1 MDGDI
6 KKKKILIVDDDKN
19 ICRSLSFSFTE
30 EGYSVLETYN
40 GSDAIRKV
48 KSFSPDLILLDII
61 LPDMTGMEVCKVI
74 KEDEATRHIP
84 IIMLTAMGDRVTKT
98 DGFGSGADDYI
109 SKPYDMF
116 DVLARVK
123 AHLRAKLLYDEVK
136 ADERDYAAIL
146 EMTKK
151 LTTSLSARD
160 TLNFI
165 VNKMAEITS
174 SSRCS
179 ILYIGM
185 NKNVGYVIAS
195 SDDHNLRQLKIDIA
209 KYPEIKKVLLEGKEL
224 IIYDVFS
231 DPLMSK
237 IRDILKEHNI
247 KAIILFP
254 ITFEDEIIGTLILKS
269 LNVEKVFSVRE
280 IRLCQ
285 LIANV
290 SAGPLKMAFLYE
302 TVLSE
307 SQKEKIART
316 EAEKDAKETHKTLKI
331 ITDNIEVGIAVVS
344 GSYTVKFVNPFL
356 AKLYDKDPSYFI
368 DKKCHE
374 VLKNIEKGQED
385 CIGTIA
391 MKTGKRFESEMKITS
406 GDGKERELNV
416 IAYPIRNIEDVIVG
430 FICQME
436 DITEKR
442 LHERQ
447 ISEYTKELETVNE
460 SLKEMDIKKTEFLNR
475 VAHDLRTPL
484 TSIKAYSELIL
495 KYKDKPAET
504 YTKFLDIIKEESNR
518 MTLLINDYLDLMRL
532 TSGKMEYKR
541 GPLNLP
547 ETVKQF
553 VAMFS
558 YHAKK
563 NNISIVLNIPER
575 LPILMGDSD
584 KMNWLLNHLL
594 TNAVKFTPSGGN
606 ITISAKVISASEAG
620 NKRFVEVSVAD
631 TGRGIPSEWRDKIF
645 DRFFQTDD
653 PAIKAKGGTGLGLAI
668 VKEIVEH
675 HNGRVWAEASPSGG
689 ADIRFTLPVKE

>member
-254 ITFEDEIIGTLILKS
+254 IILEDEIIGTLILRS
-269 LNVEKVFSVRE
+269 LNVKKVFSVRE

-316 EAEKDAKETHKTLKI
+316 EAEKDAKETHKTLKT

-504 YTKFLDIIKEESNR
+504 YTKFIDIIREESNK
-518 MTLLINDYLDLMRL
+518 MALLINDYLDLMRL

>member
-30 EGYSVLETYN
+30 EGYSALETYN

-48 KSFSPDLILLDII
+48 KSFNPDLILLDII
-61 LPDMTGMEVCKVI
+61 LPDMPGMEVCKII

-254 ITFEDEIIGTLILKS
+254 IILEDEIIGTLILRS
-269 LNVEKVFSVRE
+269 LNVKKVFSVRE

-316 EAEKDAKETHKTLKI
+316 EAEKDAKETHKTLKT

-436 DITEKR
+436 DITERK
-442 LHERQ
+442 LHERK
-447 ISEYTKELETVNE
+447 ISEYTKELKTVNK
-460 SLKEMDIKKTEFLNR
+460 SLKEMDMKKTEFLNR
-475 VAHDLRTPL
+475 IAHDLRTPL

>member
-30 EGYSVLETYN
+30 EGYSALETYN

-48 KSFSPDLILLDII
+48 KSFNPDLILLDII
-61 LPDMTGMEVCKVI
+61 LPDMPGMEVCKII

-165 VNKMAEITS
+165 TNKMAEITS

-231 DPLMSK
+231 DPLMSQ

-391 MKTGKRFESEMKITS
+391 MKTGKRFESEMKITA
-406 GDGKERELNV
+406 GDGKKRELNV

-460 SLKEMDIKKTEFLNR
+460 SLKEMDMKKTEFLNR
-475 VAHDLRTPL
+475 IAHDLRTPL

-504 YTKFLDIIKEESNR
+504 YTKFIDIIREESNK
-518 MTLLINDYLDLMRL
+518 MALLINDYLDLMRL

-645 DRFFQTDD
+645 DRFFQIDD

>member
-30 EGYSVLETYN
+30 EGYSALETYN

-48 KSFSPDLILLDII
+48 KSFNPDLILLDII
-61 LPDMTGMEVCKVI
+61 LPDMPGMEVCKII

-307 SQKEKIART
+307 SQKEKIAHT
-316 EAEKDAKETHKTLKI
+316 EAEKDAKETHKTLKT

-416 IAYPIRNIEDVIVG
+416 IAYPI
-430 FICQME
+430 
-436 DITEKR
+436 
-442 LHERQ
+442 
-447 ISEYTKELETVNE
+447 
-460 SLKEMDIKKTEFLNR
+460 
-475 VAHDLRTPL
+475 P
-484 TSIKAYSELIL
+484 
-495 KYKDKPAET
+495 
-504 YTKFLDIIKEESNR
+504 
-518 MTLLINDYLDLMRL
+518 
-532 TSGKMEYKR
+532 
-541 GPLNLP
+541 
-547 ETVKQF
+547 
-553 VAMFS
+553 
-558 YHAKK
+558 
-563 NNISIVLNIPER
+563 
-575 LPILMGDSD
+575 
-584 KMNWLLNHLL
+584 
-594 TNAVKFTPSGGN
+594 
-606 ITISAKVISASEAG
+606 
-620 NKRFVEVSVAD
+620 
-631 TGRGIPSEWRDKIF
+631 
-645 DRFFQTDD
+645 
-653 PAIKAKGGTGLGLAI
+653 
-668 VKEIVEH
+668 
-675 HNGRVWAEASPSGG
+675 
-689 ADIRFTLPVKE
+689 

>member
-6 KKKKILIVDDDKN
+6 KKKILIVDDDKN

-30 EGYSVLETYN
+30 EGYSALETYS

-48 KSFSPDLILLDII
+48 KSFNPDLILLDII

-109 SKPYDMF
+109 SKPYDTF

-123 AHLRAKLLYDEVK
+123 AHLRTKLLYDEVK

-151 LTTSLSARD
+151 LTTSLNARD
-160 TLNFI
+160 TLSFI
-165 VNKMAEITS
+165 VNKMAEITNS
-174 SSRCS
+174 NRCS

-195 SDDHNLRQLKIDIA
+195 SDDINLRQLKIDIA

-231 DPLMSK
+231 DPLMAQ
-237 IRDILKEHNI
+237 IRDVLKEQNI

-254 ITFEDEIIGTLILKS
+254 ITFEDEIIGTLILRS

-307 SQKEKIART
+307 AQKEKIARM
-316 EAEKDAKETHKTLKI
+316 EAEKDAKETHKTLKT
-331 ITDNIEVGIAVVS
+331 ITDNIEVGIAVIS
-344 GSYTVKFVNPFL
+344 NSYTVKFVNPFL
-356 AKLYDKDPSYFI
+356 ARLYGKDPSYFI
-368 DKKCHE
+368 GKKCQE
-374 VLKNIEKGQED
+374 VLKNIEIGQED
-385 CIGTIA
+385 CIGAAA
-391 MKTGKRFESEMKITS
+391 MKTGKRFESEMKITA
-406 GDGKERELNV
+406 GDGKERYLDV
-416 IAYPIRNIEDVIVG
+416 IAYPIRNIEDAIVG

-436 DITEKR
+436 DITERK
-442 LHERQ
+442 LHERK
-447 ISEYTKELETVNE
+447 ISEYTKELETVNK
-460 SLKEMDIKKTEFLNR
+460 SLKEMDMKKMEFLNR
-475 VAHDLRTPL
+475 IAHDLRTPL

-518 MTLLINDYLDLMRL
+518 MALLINDYLDLMRL

-584 KMNWLLNHLL
+584 KMNWILNHLL

-606 ITISAKVISASEAG
+606 ITISAKVISVSEAG
-620 NKRFVEVSVAD
+620 NKIFVEVSVAD

-645 DRFFQTDD
+645 DRFFQIDD

>member
-6 KKKKILIVDDDKN
+6 KKKILIVDDDKN

-30 EGYSVLETYN
+30 EGYSALETYS

-48 KSFSPDLILLDII
+48 KSFNPDLILLDII

-109 SKPYDMF
+109 SKPYDTF

-123 AHLRAKLLYDEVK
+123 AHLRTKLLYDEVK

-151 LTTSLSARD
+151 LTTSLNARD
-160 TLNFI
+160 TLSFI
-165 VNKMAEITS
+165 VNKMAEITN

-195 SDDHNLRQLKIDIA
+195 SDDINLRQLKIDIA

-231 DPLMSK
+231 DPLMAQ
-237 IRDILKEHNI
+237 IRDVLKEQNI

-254 ITFEDEIIGTLILKS
+254 ITFEDEIIGTLILRS

-307 SQKEKIART
+307 AQKEKIARM
-316 EAEKDAKETHKTLKI
+316 EAEKDAKETHKTLKT
-331 ITDNIEVGIAVVS
+331 ITDNIEVGIAVIS
-344 GSYTVKFVNPFL
+344 NSYTVKFVNPFL
-356 AKLYDKDPSYFI
+356 ARLYGKDPSYFI
-368 DKKCHE
+368 GKKCQE
-374 VLKNIEKGQED
+374 VLKNIEIGQED
-385 CIGTIA
+385 CIGAAA
-391 MKTGKRFESEMKITS
+391 MKTGKRFESEMKITA
-406 GDGKERELNV
+406 GDGKERYLDV
-416 IAYPIRNIEDVIVG
+416 IAYPIRNIEDAIVG

-436 DITEKR
+436 DITERK
-442 LHERQ
+442 LHERK
-447 ISEYTKELETVNE
+447 ISEYTKKLETVNK
-460 SLKEMDIKKTEFLNR
+460 SLKEMDMKKTEFLNR
-475 VAHDLRTPL
+475 IAHDLRTPL

-518 MTLLINDYLDLMRL
+518 MALLINDYLDLMRL

-584 KMNWLLNHLL
+584 KMNWILNHLL

-606 ITISAKVISASEAG
+606 ITISAKVISVSEAG
-620 NKRFVEVSVAD
+620 NKIFVEVSVAD

-645 DRFFQTDD
+645 DRFFQIDD

>member
-436 DITEKR
+436 DITERK
-442 LHERQ
+442 LHERK
-447 ISEYTKELETVNE
+447 ISEYTKELKTVNK
-460 SLKEMDIKKTEFLNR
+460 SLKEMDMKKTEFLNR
-475 VAHDLRTPL
+475 IAHDLRTPL

>member
-316 EAEKDAKETHKTLKI
+316 EAEKDAKETHKTLKT

-391 MKTGKRFESEMKITS
+391 MKTGKRFESEMKITA
-406 GDGKERELNV
+406 GDGKKRELNV

-447 ISEYTKELETVNE
+447 ISEYTKELETVNK
-460 SLKEMDIKKTEFLNR
+460 SLKEMDMKKTEFLNR
-475 VAHDLRTPL
+475 IAHDLRTPL

-504 YTKFLDIIKEESNR
+504 YTKFIDIIREESNK
-518 MTLLINDYLDLMRL
+518 MALLINDYLDLMRL

>member
-316 EAEKDAKETHKTLKI
+316 EAEKDAKETHKTLKT

-447 ISEYTKELETVNE
+447 ISEYTKELETVNK
-460 SLKEMDIKKTEFLNR
+460 SLKEMDMKKTEFLNR
-475 VAHDLRTPL
+475 IAHDLRTPL

-645 DRFFQTDD
+645 DRFFQIDD

>member
-30 EGYSVLETYN
+30 EGYSALETYN

-48 KSFSPDLILLDII
+48 KSFNPDLILLDII
-61 LPDMTGMEVCKVI
+61 LPDMPGMEVCKII

-316 EAEKDAKETHKTLKI
+316 EAEKDAKETHKTLKT

-436 DITEKR
+436 DITERK
-442 LHERQ
+442 LHERK
-447 ISEYTKELETVNE
+447 ISEYTKELKTVNK
-460 SLKEMDIKKTEFLNR
+460 SLKEMDMKKTEFLNR
-475 VAHDLRTPL
+475 IAHDLRTPL

>member
-165 VNKMAEITS
+165 TNKMAEITS

-231 DPLMSK
+231 DPLMSQ

-254 ITFEDEIIGTLILKS
+254 IILEDEIIGTLILRS
-269 LNVEKVFSVRE
+269 LNVKKVFSVRE

-290 SAGPLKMAFLYE
+290 SPGPLKMAFLYE

-391 MKTGKRFESEMKITS
+391 MKTGKRFESEMKITA
-406 GDGKERELNV
+406 GDGKKRELNV

-447 ISEYTKELETVNE
+447 ISEYTKELETVNK
-460 SLKEMDIKKTEFLNR
+460 SLKEMDMKKMEFLNR
-475 VAHDLRTPL
+475 IAHDLRTPL

-504 YTKFLDIIKEESNR
+504 YTKFIDIIREESNK
-518 MTLLINDYLDLMRL
+518 MALLINDYLDLMRL

>member
-165 VNKMAEITS
+165 TNKMAEITS

-436 DITEKR
+436 DITERK
-442 LHERQ
+442 LHERK
-447 ISEYTKELETVNE
+447 ISEYTKELKTVNK
-460 SLKEMDIKKTEFLNR
+460 SLKEMDMKKTEFLNR
-475 VAHDLRTPL
+475 IAHDLRTPL

-504 YTKFLDIIKEESNR
+504 YTKFIDIIREESNK
-518 MTLLINDYLDLMRL
+518 MALLINDYLDLMRL

>member
-6 KKKKILIVDDDKN
+6 KKKILIVDDDKN

-30 EGYSVLETYN
+30 EGYSALETYS

-48 KSFSPDLILLDII
+48 KSFNPDLILLDII

-123 AHLRAKLLYDEVK
+123 AHLRVKLLYDEVK

-165 VNKMAEITS
+165 VNKMAEITN

-195 SDDHNLRQLKIDIA
+195 SDDINLRQLKIDIA

-231 DPLMSK
+231 DPLMAQ
-237 IRDILKEHNI
+237 IRDVLKEQNI

-254 ITFEDEIIGTLILKS
+254 IIFEDEIIGTLILRS

-307 SQKEKIART
+307 AQKEKIARM
-316 EAEKDAKETHKTLKI
+316 EAEKDAKETHKTLKT
-331 ITDNIEVGIAVVS
+331 ITDNIEVGIAVIS
-344 GSYTVKFVNPFL
+344 NSYTVKFVNPFL
-356 AKLYDKDPSYFI
+356 ARLYGKDPSYFI
-368 DKKCHE
+368 GKKCQE
-374 VLKNIEKGQED
+374 VLKNIEIGQED
-385 CIGTIA
+385 CIGAAA
-391 MKTGKRFESEMKITS
+391 MKTGKRFESEMKITA
-406 GDGKERELNV
+406 GDGKERYLDV
-416 IAYPIRNIEDVIVG
+416 IAYPIRNIEDAIVG

-436 DITEKR
+436 DITERK
-442 LHERQ
+442 LHERK
-447 ISEYTKELETVNE
+447 ISEYTKELETVNK
-460 SLKEMDIKKTEFLNR
+460 SLKEMDMKKTEFLNR
-475 VAHDLRTPL
+475 IAHDLRTPL

-518 MTLLINDYLDLMRL
+518 MALLINDYLDLMRL

-584 KMNWLLNHLL
+584 KMNWILNHLL

-606 ITISAKVISASEAG
+606 ITISAKVISVSEAG
-620 NKRFVEVSVAD
+620 NKIFVEVSVAD

-645 DRFFQTDD
+645 DRFFQIDD

>member
-165 VNKMAEITS
+165 TNKMAEITS

-391 MKTGKRFESEMKITS
+391 MKTGKRFESEMKITA
-406 GDGKERELNV
+406 GDGKKRELNV

-436 DITEKR
+436 DITERK
-442 LHERQ
+442 LHERK
-447 ISEYTKELETVNE
+447 ISEYTKELKTVNK
-460 SLKEMDIKKTEFLNR
+460 SLKEMDMKKTEFLNR
-475 VAHDLRTPL
+475 IAHDLRTPL

-645 DRFFQTDD
+645 DRFFQIDD

>member
-1 MDGDI
+1 MNGDI

-19 ICRSLSFSFTE
+19 ICKSLSFSFTE
-30 EGYSVLETYN
+30 EGYSALETYN
-40 GSDAIRKV
+40 GKDAIQKV

-165 VNKMAEITS
+165 VNKMAEITN

-195 SDDHNLRQLKIDIA
+195 SDDINLRQLKIDIA

-231 DPLMSK
+231 DPLMAQ
-237 IRDILKEHNI
+237 IRDVLKEQNI

-254 ITFEDEIIGTLILKS
+254 ITFEDEIIGTLILRS

-307 SQKEKIART
+307 SQKEKIARM
-316 EAEKDAKETHKTLKI
+316 EAEKDAKETHKTLKT

-356 AKLYDKDPSYFI
+356 ARLYGKDPSYFI
-368 DKKCHE
+368 GKKCQE
-374 VLKNIEKGQED
+374 VLKNIEIGQED
-385 CIGTIA
+385 CVGAAA
-391 MKTGKRFESEMKITS
+391 MKTGKRFESKMKIAAV
-406 GDGKERELNV
+406 DGKERYLNV
-416 IAYPIRNIEDVIVG
+416 IAYPIRNIEDIIVG
-430 FICQME
+430 FICQVE
-436 DITEKR
+436 DITERK
-442 LHERQ
+442 LYERK
-447 ISEYTKELETVNE
+447 ISEHTKELETVNK
-460 SLKEMDIKKTEFLNR
+460 SLKEMDMKKTEFLNR
-475 VAHDLRTPL
+475 IAHDLRTPL

-518 MTLLINDYLDLMRL
+518 MALLINDYLDLMRL

-584 KMNWLLNHLL
+584 KMNWILNHLL

-606 ITISAKVISASEAG
+606 ITISAKVIYVSEAG

-645 DRFFQTDD
+645 DRFFQIDD
-653 PAIKAKGGTGLGLAI
+653 PAIKSKGGTGLGLAI

>member
-254 ITFEDEIIGTLILKS
+254 IILEDEIIGTLILRS
-269 LNVEKVFSVRE
+269 LNVKKVFSVRE

-316 EAEKDAKETHKTLKI
+316 EAEKDAKETHKTLKT

-356 AKLYDKDPSYFI
+356 ARLYGKDPSYFI

-436 DITEKR
+436 DITERK
-442 LHERQ
+442 LHERK
-447 ISEYTKELETVNE
+447 ISEYTKELKTVNK
-460 SLKEMDIKKTEFLNR
+460 SLKEMDMKKTEFLNR
-475 VAHDLRTPL
+475 IAHDLRTPL

>member
-30 EGYSVLETYN
+30 EGYSALETYN

-48 KSFSPDLILLDII
+48 KSFNPDLILLDII
-61 LPDMTGMEVCKVI
+61 LPDMPGMEVCKII

-165 VNKMAEITS
+165 TNKMAEITS

-254 ITFEDEIIGTLILKS
+254 IILEDEIIGTLILRS
-269 LNVEKVFSVRE
+269 LNVKKVFSVRE

-316 EAEKDAKETHKTLKI
+316 EAEKDAKETHKTLKT

-436 DITEKR
+436 DITERK
-442 LHERQ
+442 LHERK
-447 ISEYTKELETVNE
+447 ISEYTKELKTVNK
-460 SLKEMDIKKTEFLNR
+460 SLKEMDMKKTEFLNR
-475 VAHDLRTPL
+475 IAHDLRTPL